1 MTIVITRLYFYIINE
16 EHIYNIRI
24 TCFIL
29 FVCFIFFLCE
39 VVYKQFI
46 KEIKFIGIKRIC
58 VSRKLI
64 TYALVQ
70 TSDIGLFKLKGS
82 WFTLI

>member
-1 MTIVITRLYFYIINE
+1 MYPQHTV
-16 EHIYNIRI
+16 
-24 TCFIL
+24 L
-29 FVCFIFFLCE
+29 FLVLFCLFGFFFLCE

>member
-16 EHIYNIRI
+16 ENIYNIRI

-29 FVCFIFFLCE
+29 FVRVLFLCE
-39 VVYKQFI
+39 VVYKQCI

-58 VSRKLI
+58 VSRKLL

-70 TSDIGLFKLKGS
+70 TSDIGLFKLKGT

>member
-16 EHIYNIRI
+16 ENIYNIRI

-29 FVCFIFFLCE
+29 FVWFFFLCE

-46 KEIKFIGIKRIC
+46 KEIKLIGLKRIC
-58 VSRKLI
+58 VSRKL
-64 TYALVQ
+64 L

>member
-16 EHIYNIRI
+16 ENIYNIRI

-29 FVCFIFFLCE
+29 FVWVFFLCE

-46 KEIKFIGIKRIC
+46 KEIKLIGLKRIC
-58 VSRKLI
+58 VSRKLL

>member
-16 EHIYNIRI
+16 ENIYNIRI

-29 FVCFIFFLCE
+29 FVWFFFLCE

-46 KEIKFIGIKRIC
+46 KEIKLIGLKRIC
-58 VSRKLI
+58 VSRKLL

-70 TSDIGLFKLKGS
+70 TSDIGLFKMKGS